1 MMKKSGRQQIANYV
15 TNAKKK
21 DFYGHSKL
29 SVRRKERSRRSLAG
43 RCWVKEEGERERERK
58 EKREKESKTTFGEKK
73 KRIKSSW

>member
-29 SVRRKERSRRSLAG
+29 SVRIKERSRRSLAG
-43 RCWVKEEGERERERK
+43 RCWVKEEGEREERK
-58 EKREKESKTTFGEKK
+58 EIEGKINSVWGEKEAHKV
-73 KRIKSSW
+73 